1 MNKMPKKKQVSARG
15 ERLPKTQR
23 AGAIA
28 EIHGTPEESAP
39 EKTAFFEDLMVKE
52 VVRLAGTRK
61 EVGLD
66 QIEAALPLLAGDI
79 DVLGVVLQRVEA
91 LGVQVVDEKVEECG
105 PFLSEGPAPG
115 LKAPEM
121 SDGVPDSLQT
131 YLRQIG
137 RVPLLGKDG
146 EQEIAK
152 RIEEAET
159 NARQHLERCGT
170 TAHQYLAIAK
180 KLEAK
185 TERIDQVCDLGQMA
199 REEFRKRLPRLIH
212 EMEAC
217 IAEISELSATICS
230 AKGAYTRGLAMN
242 AAEIARG
249 KLQRTSRKLRVRS
262 GIVMEWSASVVGV
275 LELAEALVRDAG
287 SKRQGQ
293 AALVRDFHRR
303 HWLSPEAYGA
313 NATLLEQW
321 KKRANRSRND
331 LVEAN
336 LRLVV
341 SIAKRY
347 ANRGLPLVD
356 LIQEGNIGLTK
367 AAEKFEHRLGFRF
380 STYSTWWIRQSVT
393 RALADF
399 GRTIRIPVHMNENI
413 ARISKVQRQLL
424 QELGRDATPEEV
436 AEATASPVERIRE
449 ILEMT
454 QGTVSLDA
462 LVGEN
467 QDTRLVDIL
476 PDENAADPSQDT
488 DRSVLRDKLLAMV
501 RALPA
506 RERIILEMR
515 HGLLDHDPQTLEEV
529 GRRFGVTRE
538 RIRQIEAKAFRKMR
552 HSSRLGS
559 LFHVSAGCVTGAK

>member
-1 MNKMPKKKQVSARG
+1 MNKTSKTKQKSARG
-15 ERLPKTQR
+15 ERVSKTQK
-23 AGAIA
+23 AGGISGN
-28 EIHGTPEESAP
+28 HGLPEQSAP
-39 EKTAFFEDLMVKE
+39 EKTASFEELMVKE
-52 VVRLAGTRK
+52 VVRLAGASK

-66 QIEAALPLLAGDI
+66 QIEAALPVLAADI
-79 DVLGVVLQRVEA
+79 DILGVVLQRLEA
-91 LGVQVVDEKVEECG
+91 LGVQVVDEKVEESG
-105 PFLSEGPAPG
+105 PFLREGSAPG
-115 LKAPEM
+115 LRAPEM

-137 RVPLLGKDG
+137 RVPLLGKEG

-159 NARQHLERCGT
+159 KARQHLERCGT
-170 TAHQYLAIAK
+170 TAQHTLAIAK

-185 TERIDQVCDLGQMA
+185 TERVDQVCDLGQLA
-199 REEFRKRLPRLIH
+199 REEFKKRLPRLIY
-212 EMEAC
+212 EIEAC
-217 IAEISELSATICS
+217 IAEITELSATIYS
-230 AKGAYTRGLAMN
+230 AKSARARGLAMN
-242 AAEIARG
+242 AAEILRD
-249 KLQRTSRKLRVRS
+249 KLQRASRKLRVRS
-262 GIVMEWSASVVGV
+262 GIVMEWSASVAGV

-287 SKRQGQ
+287 AKRKGQ
-293 AALVRDFHRR
+293 ANVLRDFHSR
-303 HWLSPEAYGA
+303 HWLSPEAYVA
-313 NATLLEQW
+313 NAALLEQW
-321 KKRANRSRND
+321 KKRANRCRND

-347 ANRGLPLVD
+347 SNRGLPLVD

-380 STYSTWWIRQSVT
+380 STYSSWWIRQAVT
-393 RALADF
+393 RSLADH

-413 ARISKVQRQLL
+413 SRISKVQRQLL

-454 QGTVSLDA
+454 QATVSLDA

-488 DRSVLRDKLLAMV
+488 DRSVLREKLLAMV

-506 RERIILEMR
+506 RERMILEMR

-529 GRRFGVTRE
+529 GRHFGVTRE